1 MKVETKFWDFKKPIR
16 TSQPSRESSAG
27 PKAGDDLFWWF
38 LDIYAWFSFSKL
50 VSGSR
55 ISTFSVR
62 DRKRWCERELILRI
76 IGCVR
81 LTGSFLDQ
89 VHFKVDGHLF
99 FNILFSTPD
108 QPRSMAF
115 CIYRGLFFFL
125 LLFFFYCCCCF
136 TCFKLDIFL

>member
-62 DRKRWCERELILRI
+62 DRRRWCGRELMLRI

-81 LTGSFLDQ
+81 LTGTFLDQ

-99 FNILFSTPD
+99 FNISTPD

-115 CIYRGLFFFL
+115 CMYWGFILFYFFVAVVVVL
-125 LLFFFYCCCCF
+125 PVLS
-136 TCFKLDIFL
+136 